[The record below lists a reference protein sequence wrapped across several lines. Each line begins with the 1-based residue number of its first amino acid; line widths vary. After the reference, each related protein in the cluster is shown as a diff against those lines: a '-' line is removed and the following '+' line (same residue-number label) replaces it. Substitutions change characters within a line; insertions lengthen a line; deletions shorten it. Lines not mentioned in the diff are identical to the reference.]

1 MIDYVMFICYLSM
14 LIRSCG
20 SISLGCRK
28 IGRFSVTLLS
38 IFKYFYQII
47 MLYDIEKRNHEVSR
61 GSIFGS
67 HQ

>member
-28 IGRFSVTLLS
+28 IGRFSVTLLIYIPTCERYIS
-38 IFKYFYQII
+38 STLDDLPQP
-47 MLYDIEKRNHEVSR
+47 LANL
-61 GSIFGS
+61 
-67 HQ
+67 